1 MPLNITEV
9 RFHLSYNL
17 YSENEINSNCEHVI
31 LRTKFLHV
39 NVSLKRQKFNM
50 YTTL

>member
-1 MPLNITEV
+1 MSINITEV

-17 YSENEINSNCEHVI
+17 YSENEINSNCERVI

-39 NVSLKRQKFNM
+39 NVSLKIQKYNM
-50 YTTL
+50 YTVL